1 MLSGVNKQETGG
13 GLTGAESH
21 SGEIACYGLSCHAGL
36 IYHTRK
42 RKRRCLFSS
51 EIIMK
56 VRFEVGGEAQQSDG
70 IHLSGAVNTSA
81 FCGSISG
88 KHAALNSWEQQPM

>member
-13 GLTGAESH
+13 GLTCAESQ

-36 IYHTRK
+36 IYHAQK
-42 RKRRCLFSS
+42 RKGRCLFSS

-56 VRFEVGGEAQQSDG
+56 VRFEVGGKAQQSDG

-81 FCGSISG
+81 FTAPYLGNT
-88 KHAALNSWEQQPM
+88 LP